1 MGDNRKL
8 CFEEL
13 DLTRRKVNSDC
24 ENWLRALE
32 SLKTAVKG
40 LIETRNLSG
49 DTKDNISSYLQLF
62 YGQTITALEEA
73 IRHHDAAFSA
83 YVSEYESNNMGGSTV
98 IHTEELEEAKEQL
111 AKTIP
116 KFTSVHK
123 SAKSTK
129 DSVSAIVA
137 GLPSGNTKTYDEP
150 KEEIQTQIID
160 WTLNKI
166 SSIEMGNFEGA
177 SSPVIEQVRAM
188 IKNNSAKSVSVR
200 MIQFNPSDFNS
211 SKDVKALT
219 DARNKLRECDE
230 NNKEKYDAARK
241 KYDIV
246 DPVERDVKAGTETVD
261 AAAEQGVNDVVNGDE
276 EEALLD
282 ENAVGDGESSP
293 VSGGSYSPSG
303 SHSDS
308 DSSNSF
314 RSSTSDEET
323 SDFKNDTKDV
333 SQVDTAEVKSKVTP
347 VVPPVT
353 PSDTTPGDTSE
364 KDEIKQFISPDKDPS
379 VTTPTDT
386 TPVKNDPS
394 DPKPAD
400 TSQEATD
407 GTKPYVSPDK
417 DPSASDPKPADTSQ
431 EATDGTKPYVS
442 PDKDPSS
449 SDLKPADTSQEATDS
464 TKPYVSP
471 DKGTTDVAVS
481 DGETSEG
488 SSGTTSLEKPVETSQ
503 DTHTETPVETPQE
516 THTETPVE
524 TPQDTH
530 TETPVETPQDTHTE
544 TPVETPQETHTE
556 APAETPQE
564 THEAT
569 IISEEMSSGE
579 ESGSTP
585 LEKPVESSQEPQIA
599 TPAETPT
606 ESGDGST
613 TPVGESSNQEKTEA
627 TYSFVDDEELLKK
640 LV

>member
-530 TETPVETPQDTHTE
+530 TETPVETPQ
-544 TPVETPQETHTE
+544 ETHTE